1 MPALRSQSEKGYFV
15 NGRIGVQPYEYL
27 QPTHVTNFEKLD
39 IINLQLDGQ
48 DLERIE
54 NILTRSNDLYRL
66 IGDCGDE
73 YRLS

>member
-1 MPALRSQSEKGYFV
+1 MSSS
-15 NGRIGVQPYEYL
+15 
-27 QPTHVTNFEKLD
+27 
-39 IINLQLDGQ
+39 QLDGQ

-54 NILTRSNDLYRL
+54 NVLTRSNDLYRI